1 SPLPDLAMLGR
12 GDCEGSI
19 ILLSEKTGWVFAST
33 ACHRAKVLEGD
44 DGSFRQGRHGFNDD
58 GRNTDC
64 LYVERVGS
72 TWRQVDY
79 ASARE
84 WAAIIDFDDYRTAVV
99 EVGHLRKRGQRER
112 AMRRG
117 GGDRVEDFAARG
129 LSAHEVIPGGFAEL
143 TLGRSHS
150 SATGA
155 ARAIAA

>member
-1 SPLPDLAMLGR
+1 MRTIGRWLSAILDRADYLLTRARRSVLDWLSPLPDLAMLGR

-58 GRNTDC
+58 GRNTGC

-84 WAAIIDFDDYRTAVV
+84 WAAIIDFDDDRTAVV
-99 EVGHLRKRGQRER
+99 
-112 AMRRG
+112 
-117 GGDRVEDFAARG
+117 
-129 LSAHEVIPGGFAEL
+129 
-143 TLGRSHS
+143 
-150 SATGA
+150 
-155 ARAIAA
+155 